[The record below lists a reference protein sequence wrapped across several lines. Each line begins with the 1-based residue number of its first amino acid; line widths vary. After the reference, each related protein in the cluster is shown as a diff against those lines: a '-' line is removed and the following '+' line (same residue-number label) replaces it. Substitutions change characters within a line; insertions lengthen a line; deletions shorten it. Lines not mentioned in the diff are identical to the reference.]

1 MNFRQLDL
9 NLLRVLCAVYRYGSV
24 TEAGRH
30 LALSQPATSNALARL
45 RAVLDDELFVRSA
58 SGLQPTRKAQRIVP
72 SLIEQLRLLE
82 NTVSRREAFEPASN
96 QVHWRLSLSDL
107 GEMMFLPALAQ
118 VLRSQSPGS
127 HVSNVAVAATQVSAA
142 LDAHEIDLA
151 IGILNAHRGP
161 YASELLFQENFVA
174 VTASA
179 WRPRNWRGASRLS
192 AQQLATASLAVAS
205 PAATFHGIVD
215 LMLTKLR
222 LNERI
227 VLRAR
232 HYGALPELVTRTDLL
247 AIVPQ
252 MYAHSLAPR
261 YDIRVWDLPKV
272 GTSYDV
278 HMLWHQT
285 ASLDPAHQWLRGVVR
300 QLFQR
305 TPPGSS
311 RKVQP

>member
-24 TEAGRH
+24 TEAGHH

-45 RAVLDDELFVRSA
+45 RAALDDELFVRSP
-58 SGLQPTRKAQRIVP
+58 SGLHPTRKAQRIVP
-72 SLIEQLRLLE
+72 SVIEQLRLLE
-82 NTVSRREAFEPASN
+82 NTVSCHEAFEPASS

-127 HVSNVAVAATQVSAA
+127 HVSNVAVAATQISAA
-142 LDAHEIDLA
+142 LDAHEVDLA
-151 IGILNAHRGP
+151 IGILDANRGP

-179 WRPRNWRGASRLS
+179 WRPRNWRGANRLS

-305 TPPGSS
+305 TPPGPD
-311 RKVQP
+311 RKVQ